1 MIRKQQN
8 EAILV
13 DRGRGPQLPHSRI
26 TIHDLVPYFQAR
38 CLHAEIMRWIPSLD
52 EEEIAV
58 LEDYYRQHKG
68 QLDEHEGRV
77 QAYRAEQIQLQRLRF
92 PEPEGTRD
100 ERLARLKRLLQRRC
114 QGNGREG
121 DRG

>member
-1 MIRKQQN
+1 
-8 EAILV
+8 
-13 DRGRGPQLPHSRI
+13 
-26 TIHDLVPYFQAR
+26 
-38 CLHAEIMRWIPSLD
+38 LHAEIMRWIPSLD